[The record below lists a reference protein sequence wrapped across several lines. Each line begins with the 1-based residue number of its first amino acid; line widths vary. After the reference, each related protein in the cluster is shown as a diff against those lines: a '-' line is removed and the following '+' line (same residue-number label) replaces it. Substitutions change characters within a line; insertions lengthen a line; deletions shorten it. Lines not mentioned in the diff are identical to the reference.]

1 MLDTFGLV
9 PWLLALDRTRTPRG
23 AALSGLGMCIAYVAA
38 IFAWFGFAIAV
49 YSAGAA
55 TAGLVV
61 LIVSAPLLQPQFVV
75 FAVVRHLA
83 RRRHG
88 RALAALTGAFSWVAT
103 EWLFPKLLADNL
115 AHGFYPSV
123 VLRQF
128 ADVAGTAGITF
139 LIVLINEGIAGAVSR
154 LLEAKAEGR
163 SRSAREAALPL
174 ACSAGILAVMA
185 AYGHWR
191 LAGLAEHAK
200 DGRPLRV
207 ALVQSNIAAYD
218 RLRREMGAYE
228 AVRHVL
234 DTHFAMSRTA
244 VAGGA
249 DAVMWSETVFPTT
262 FGKPKNDTGAELDRE
277 IVDFVSG
284 AGVPLVFGSY
294 DSDERGEYN
303 SAVFLEPARE
313 GVAPRFDVYRKSRLF
328 LFTEY
333 VPSWMDTPLVRAW
346 MPWAGTWLPGP
357 GARVLPLRTKD
368 REVPVLPMICLDDV
382 DAGLAVEGARQG
394 AEMILT
400 MSNDSWFTEHA
411 AGAHLHLVVAA
422 FRSIETRL
430 PQLRVTNN
438 GITAVV
444 DPTGEVV
451 ARGEVG
457 ERRLVFGELAPQ
469 RPPATLMVAWGD
481 WLGPVAAA
489 ATALLLAAGA
499 ARPLRPD
506 PDGSERR
513 ATLSQPRGRD
523 RGKGQGR

>member
-1 MLDTFGLV
+1 M
-9 PWLLALDRTRTPRG
+9 PWLLALDRTRTLRG
-23 AALSGLGMCIAYVAA
+23 AALSGLGMCIAFVAA

-55 TAGLVV
+55 ILGIVV
-61 LIVSAPLLQPQFVV
+61 LVASAPLLQPQFLV
-75 FAVVRHLA
+75 FAVVRQA
-83 RRRHG
+83 AGRRHG
-88 RALAALTGAFSWVAT
+88 RALTALTGAFSWVAA

-139 LIVLINEGIAGAVSR
+139 LIVLINEGLAAAASEM
-154 LLEAKAEGR
+154 LAANAEDR
-163 SRSAREAALPL
+163 PPRRRQVLVPL
-174 ACSAGILAVMA
+174 ACSAGILAVMT

-191 LAGLAEHAK
+191 LAGLVERAK
-200 DGRPLRV
+200 AGEPLRI

-234 DTHFAMSRTA
+234 DTHFAMSRSA
-244 VAGGA
+244 VAAGA

-262 FGKPKNDTGAELDRE
+262 FGKPKSDTGAELDRE
-277 IVDFVSG
+277 IVDF
-284 AGVPLVFGSY
+284 ATEIGVPLVFGSY
-294 DSDERGEYN
+294 DRDERGEYN
-303 SAVFLEPARE
+303 SAVFLEPAPK
-313 GVAPRFDVYRKSRLF
+313 GTPPRFGVYRKSRLF

-333 VPSWMDTPLVRAW
+333 VPSWMDTPLVREW

-382 DAGLAVEGARQG
+382 DAGLAIDGARQG

-438 GITAVV
+438 GITAVI
-444 DPTGEVV
+444 DPSGEVV

-457 ERRLVFGELAPQ
+457 ERRVVFGELAPQ

-481 WLGPVAAA
+481 WLGPFAAVA
-489 ATALLLAAGA
+489 TLVLLAAGA
-499 ARPLRPD
+499 ARP
-506 PDGSERR
+506 SS
-513 ATLSQPRGRD
+513 ATSVLEGKAGAASPQGD
-523 RGKGQGR
+523 GKGTGKRRR